1 MILSDPKGVGPECNI
16 APLPPGPR
24 IDDSEGAQ
32 GFSDGHGRG
41 HGYGKNINN
50 HRAKTR
56 SLVATSAATCRS
68 CGRRLAIDNGKVSID
83 TPCLAWHEK
92 PKSYNAR
99 AWIVSR
105 PSRGRPTVKK
115 HEGDVFWAVI
125 CAAKKALSRGD
136 GWLCEPAHYDRL
148 RANCEALGVSGEV
161 EITVALRS
169 AISEITIQDMQQRE
183 DTSYAGFGECQKL
196 YVCVWD
202 SAHFKRRMYWKFA
215 MNEELMEVFTFHES
229 FPGSTR

>member
-1 MILSDPKGVGPECNI
+1 MAFRMATGVATDMAKTSTTIGRNAVSCCNI
-16 APLPPGPR
+16 GCY
-24 IDDSEGAQ
+24 I
-32 GFSDGHGRG
+32 
-41 HGYGKNINN
+41 
-50 HRAKTR
+50 
-56 SLVATSAATCRS
+56 RS

-92 PKSYNAR
+92 PKPYNAR

-169 AISEITIQDMQQRE
+169 AISEITIQDMRQRQ
-183 DTSYAGFGECQKL
+183 DTSYAGFGEGQTL

-229 FPGSTR
+229 SPGSTR

>member
-1 MILSDPKGVGPECNI
+1 M
-16 APLPPGPR
+16 
-24 IDDSEGAQ
+24 
-32 GFSDGHGRG
+32 
-41 HGYGKNINN
+41 
-50 HRAKTR
+50 
-56 SLVATSAATCRS
+56 S

-83 TPCLAWHEK
+83 TQCLAWHEK
-92 PKSYNAR
+92 PKPYNAR

-148 RANCEALGVSGEV
+148 RADCEALGVSGEV

-169 AISEITIQDMQQRE
+169 AISEITIQDMRQRE
-183 DTSYAGFGECQKL
+183 DTSYAGFDEGQTL

-229 FPGSTR
+229 SPGSTR